1 MAGRPLTKFKKVDE
15 LNHSAFGI
23 LAEMFYT
30 IPKQYLLEPSAND
43 ANCAAWNEA
52 LSCVIRSVWALDRLT
67 ERLAEKAGQERY
79 SPLKDYLRK
88 DDIDDGT
95 KAAIDRNAEAVA
107 TLGGRS

>member
-30 IPKQYLLEPSAND
+30 IPKQHMLKRDLND
-43 ANCAAWNEA
+43 ANCAAWVRA
-52 LSCVIRSVWALDRLT
+52 LGCVIRTVYALDHLT

-79 SPLKDYLRK
+79 SPLKDFLRR
-88 DDIDDGT
+88 DDIGESTELPTDRSLAIDGT
-95 KAAIDRNAEAVA
+95 GV
-107 TLGGRS
+107 GS